1 MNNIEIIK
9 QVIYTEQAE
18 KMIDNLK
25 LLLEE
30 LRKNPDMVV
39 SRGNQENICFSLETA
54 IEILEKLKN
63 KGDK

>member
-1 MNNIEIIK
+1 
-9 QVIYTEQAE
+9 
-18 KMIDNLK
+18 MIDNLK

-39 SRGNQENICFSLETA
+39 SRGNQKNICFSLETA